1 MTAPIF
7 ISYSSKDRAITE
19 TICSALENRGIS
31 CWMSSRDIGPGENFQ
46 ESIIRAIRTA
56 SAMVIVFSGNSNN
69 SDEVKKEVALAGQH
83 KLVVVPVRVEDVV
96 PAEAFQYEL
105 ATRQWIDMFGNW
117 EHAIE
122 RLATQIRTILV
133 GKAAHEAATDGAPEA
148 AQPAAPARMRAVGPQ
163 RSSALPL
170 MVAAAALIAAS
181 VGGVYWWKKHQLAQD
196 GDAWA
201 AAELQNS
208 VAAYQGYLHDEP
220 KGGHA
225 EEADLRID
233 GLEWDAA
240 VKLNTVAGYETYK
253 QIEGQHGRHLAE
265 ADAGIDALN
274 AAAKAAADAAA
285 AKAQQAA
292 KAQAAA
298 NAQQASQAQQQTAPP
313 AQQQNTG
320 SGQQA
325 NAAEEADF
333 RHALELHSSAEYRN
347 FLAAHGSSLHV
358 PEIRQRLASCQMVKA
373 SATVAQKTRIQAT
386 GRGTGG
392 NRFQACQ
399 AARKD
404 GMSRLD
410 AQCPGGTAAWLRNQ
424 PLGFSPSDGC
434 SIMVFGTCAARGS
447 QAETERCR

>member
-1 MTAPIF
+1 MTAPVF

-19 TICSALENRGIS
+19 TICGALENRGIT

-122 RLATQIRTILV
+122 RLATQIRTILA
-133 GKAAHEAATDGAPEA
+133 GKAAHEAAIAGAASEA
-148 AQPAAPARMRAVGPQ
+148 PKPVAAMPTPVARPQ

-170 MVAAAALIAAS
+170 TIAALVLIAAS
-181 VGGVYWWKKHQLAQD
+181 VGGVWYWKKHQLAQD
-196 GDAWA
+196 NEAWA
-201 AAELQNS
+201 TAELRNS
-208 VAAYQGYLHDEP
+208 IDGYQGYLHDEP
-220 KGGHA
+220 KGSHA
-225 EEADLRID
+225 QEADLRID
-233 GLEWDAA
+233 GLEWEAA
-240 VKLNTVAGYETYK
+240 VKLNTVGGYETYK
-253 QIEGQHGRHLAE
+253 QIEAQNGRHLAD
-265 ADAGIDALN
+265 AVAGIATLN

-285 AKAQQAA
+285 VKARQAASAQQAA
-292 KAQAAA
+292 VTP
-298 NAQQASQAQQQTAPP
+298 QQAPAATQQT
-313 AQQQNTG
+313 
-320 SGQQA
+320 S
-325 NAAEEADF
+325 AAEEADF
-333 RHALELHSSAEYRN
+333 KHALDLHTSAEYRN
-347 FLAAHGSSLHV
+347 FLAAHGGSAHV
-358 PEIRQRLASCQMVKA
+358 AEIRQRLASCQMVKA
-373 SATVAQKTRIQAT
+373 NGTVAEKTHIQVT
-386 GRGTGG
+386 GKGTGG

-399 AARKD
+399 SARQD

-410 AQCPGGTAAWLRNQ
+410 AQCPGGTVAWLRNQ

-434 SIMVFGTCAARGS
+434 SIMVYGTCAARAS
-447 QAETERCR
+447 AAETERCR